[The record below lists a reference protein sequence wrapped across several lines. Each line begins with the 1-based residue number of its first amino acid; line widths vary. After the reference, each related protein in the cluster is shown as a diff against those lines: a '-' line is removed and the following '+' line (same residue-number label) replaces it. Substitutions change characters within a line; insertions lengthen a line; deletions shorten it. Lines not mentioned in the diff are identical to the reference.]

1 MTSQATRVA
10 CVRPR
15 SLIVITRC
23 AWKAICVPPDW
34 LTSLSS
40 LREGLMQ
47 PQEKHLTRGP
57 VGVAVKAPADV
68 AVSGW
73 AVEAVSLVS
82 FASLLLD
89 SFPTR
94 LGGSPT
100 ELGALLGAQPRQS
113 TRATECCHLGDRE
126 DLSPLTGPRYGHSRC
141 ISKSSLPTK
150 GVRWP

>member
-1 MTSQATRVA
+1 
-10 CVRPR
+10 
-15 SLIVITRC
+15 
-23 AWKAICVPPDW
+23 
-34 LTSLSS
+34 
-40 LREGLMQ
+40 MQ

-94 LGGSPT
+94 LGGFPTNLGGAPRGSTSPFD
-100 ELGALLGAQPRQS
+100 S
-113 TRATECCHLGDRE
+113 CHRTL
-126 DLSPLTGPRYGHSRC
+126 PSR
-141 ISKSSLPTK
+141 
-150 GVRWP
+150 